1 MQSQQSKQN
10 ITEDRKKNQTEI
22 TALWVYS
29 VMLDKMAFR
38 ISEILKTEGT
48 SVVISLVPLHKPG
61 FSRIIFYF
69 KNSIYGWNRPWIL

>member
-1 MQSQQSKQN
+1 
-10 ITEDRKKNQTEI
+10 
-22 TALWVYS
+22 
-29 VMLDKMAFR
+29 MLDKMAFR

-69 KNSIYGWNRPWIL
+69 KNSIYG